1 MGFRQGK
8 RETKTFAGNGGKNIR
23 ESTST
28 LVACE
33 ATPKARKV
41 PCRVETRGAAQG
53 LQGPQG
59 PHGAHQRAGPECA
72 QLAQPPEAPP
82 SASTTCASR
91 GVRPSLPSP
100 PARPR
105 CGHGGRGGG
114 RGGAA
119 AGGLSPTGGPGQRG
133 PRPGRPL
140 IPPDSFP
147 RLRSPVATGHFCRGR
162 AGVTWK
168 KLSLTNIHI
177 RRLEIPS
184 HWGNASVHFGG
195 IPPPLPLRPHVP
207 PIPASS
213 FLRSDV
219 PPRPRPCPFP
229 AWSAVGRPPP
239 ALHHHA
245 TLTCELTDAG
255 CGLCE

>member
-33 ATPKARKV
+33 ATPKAREV

-59 PHGAHQRAGPECA
+59 PHGAHQRARNLHNP
-72 QLAQPPEAPP
+72 Q
-82 SASTTCASR
+82 R
-91 GVRPSLPSP
+91 RPQV
-100 PARPR
+100 PARHVR
-105 CGHGGRGGG
+105 HGASALPYPVLPPDPDADMEDGGGG

-162 AGVTWK
+162 AGVTWQK
-168 KLSLTNIHI
+168 ISLTNIHS

-195 IPPPLPLRPHVP
+195 IPPPPSPSPARPPHPCVLLPAVRCPAP
-207 PIPASS
+207 PPPMPVSRVERGGPS
-213 FLRSDV
+213 
-219 PPRPRPCPFP
+219 PPRASPPCYPDVRTHRRWL
-229 AWSAVGRPPP
+229 WS
-239 ALHHHA
+239 L
-245 TLTCELTDAG
+245 
-255 CGLCE
+255 